1 MVCSGLLGPQ
11 SVTVLVTV
19 TALEAAWEARSAAAR
34 AEDLMCIFYPSQCK
48 YRVWNMVCGWRG
60 SVRQDGL
67 ELGLRLEEIGLEME
81 LEEMN
86 GVLC

>member
-1 MVCSGLLGPQ
+1 MV
-11 SVTVLVTV
+11 
-19 TALEAAWEARSAAAR
+19 
-34 AEDLMCIFYPSQCK
+34 Y
-48 YRVWNMVCGWRG
+48 GWRG